1 MALTGSHLR
10 VAAGL
15 WVPFVMFEDHEDG
28 TFTTTG
34 LLIDLMDIFASKLN
48 FTYSVLKSVDGE
60 WGRLHPNGSA
70 TGMIGMC
77 QRKEADMALGP
88 FSITYM
94 RSQVIDYSVPLYIDS
109 FGIFLPRPYRERD
122 LTGFVKPFGW
132 EVWATLLILL
142 STSMG
147 LGAIIN
153 WLSVRWSLPGTRS
166 LAQGG
171 KTKPIFQPSWILK
184 TLLMEPLSA
193 LPTSLTGRVFMGT
206 WMVVSL
212 ILSSAYQGILTSL
225 LAVPKVEVP
234 VDSLQDLLDYG
245 RMPWSVEYGT
255 ALHQLFGDAKSGFY
269 KKIHD
274 GSFLVTSSFEERER
288 MKRERF
294 AILCDFFSMKL
305 IMSDDY
311 GRTGE
316 CSYYIAKEVI
326 WSASMAFVFQKDSA
340 VAKHFNRWIVMM
352 RESGL
357 VDRYL
362 QEATT
367 NVTACMVPPGEE
379 AGKGSSLVLS
389 FLDLGGVFLFMFG
402 GAALGIVLFVAEKI
416 SEKFHGSP
424 K

>member
-1 MALTGSHLR
+1 MVLTGSHLR

-132 EVWATLLILL
+132 EHGSRRHHQPALRPLVP
-142 STSMG
+142 
-147 LGAIIN
+147 
-153 WLSVRWSLPGTRS
+153 PGTRPS
-166 LAQGG
+166 ARGG
-171 KTKPIFQPSWILK
+171 KPKAIFQPSWILK

-245 RMPWSVEYGT
+245 KMPWSVEYGT

-274 GSFLVTSSFEERER
+274 GSFLVTSSFEERDR
-288 MKRERF
+288 MKKERF

-311 GRTGE
+311 GKTGE

-326 WSASMAFVFQKDSA
+326 WSASMAFVFQKDSP
-340 VAKHFNRWIVMM
+340 VTKHFNKC
-352 RESGL
+352 
-357 VDRYL
+357 
-362 QEATT
+362 T
-367 NVTACMVPPGEE
+367 PGEMNMN
-379 AGKGSSLVLS
+379 S
-389 FLDLGGVFLFMFG
+389 
-402 GAALGIVLFVAEKI
+402 
-416 SEKFHGSP
+416 
-424 K
+424 

>member
-1 MALTGSHLR
+1 
-10 VAAGL
+10 
-15 WVPFVMFEDHEDG
+15 
-28 TFTTTG
+28 
-34 LLIDLMDIFASKLN
+34 
-48 FTYSVLKSVDGE
+48 
-60 WGRLHPNGSA
+60 
-70 TGMIGMC
+70 
-77 QRKEADMALGP
+77 
-88 FSITYM
+88 
-94 RSQVIDYSVPLYIDS
+94 
-109 FGIFLPRPYRERD
+109 
-122 LTGFVKPFGW
+122 
-132 EVWATLLILL
+132 
-142 STSMG
+142 
-147 LGAIIN
+147 
-153 WLSVRWSLPGTRS
+153 
-166 LAQGG
+166 
-171 KTKPIFQPSWILK
+171 
-184 TLLMEPLSA
+184 
-193 LPTSLTGRVFMGT
+193 MGT

-225 LAVPKVEVP
+225 LAVPRVEVP

-288 MKRERF
+288 MKKERF

-311 GRTGE
+311 GKTGE

-326 WSASMAFVFQKDSA
+326 WSASMAFVFQKDSD
-340 VAKHFNRWIVMM
+340 VTKHFNKWIVMM

-402 GAALGIVLFVAEKI
+402 DPHTSKHEEKDAPEVQKREDEGAPFARLLARGNHAGGHVGSGFLQVAV
-416 SEKFHGSP
+416 HQP
-424 K
+424 